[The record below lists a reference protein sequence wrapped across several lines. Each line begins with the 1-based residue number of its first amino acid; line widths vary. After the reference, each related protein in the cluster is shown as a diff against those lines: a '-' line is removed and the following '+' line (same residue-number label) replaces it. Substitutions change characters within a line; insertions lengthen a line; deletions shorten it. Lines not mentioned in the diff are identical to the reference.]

1 MEEIIM
7 STKENEA
14 LIRQFFEIFNSVQ
27 GDMVKLKTA
36 AWDSIFSSDYVIHFT
51 TRDMNL
57 EQFIQYNAVIFTAF
71 PDTYFTIDEM
81 IVKEDKVVTRYTMRG
96 TFKKEYRGIAPTGKQ
111 IAIKGV
117 SIDRIAK
124 GRVVETW
131 DYPDLLSVMIQLGVI
146 PDLSSRI

>member
-1 MEEIIM
+1 M

-14 LIRQFFEIFNSVQ
+14 LLRRFWEIFNSVQ
-27 GDMVKLKTA
+27 GDMVRLESA

-57 EQFIQYNAVIFTAF
+57 EKFIQYNAALFTAF
-71 PDTYFTIDEM
+71 PDTYFTIDDM
-81 IVKEDKVVTRYTMRG
+81 IAKGDKVVTRYTMKG
-96 TFKKEYRGIAPTGKQ
+96 TFKKEYMGIAPTGKQ
-111 IAIKGV
+111 FAIKGV
-117 SIDRIAK
+117 SIDRVNK

-131 DYPDLLSVMIQLGVI
+131 DYPDMLSAMIQLGVI